1 MRRFG
6 KLSAGLFA
14 AMFLVNGATAW
25 AGELADTVYHNGRI
39 YTLTESKAD
48 IDANNPD
55 MAEVVA
61 VKGGIIKFVG
71 SRADAEAQGYLSTDE
86 KQVSKLVD
94 LNGKTMYPG
103 FIDGHGHFHDM
114 GPNDLYKVNLNSP
127 LLDGTVKCIDDII
140 RLMKAQADVT
150 DTGKVVEGW
159 NYDDTMLEEMRHPTV
174 DDLKAI
180 DSDHPIYLRHI
191 SGHVAVVNQV
201 ALDIAKAKKV
211 DFSKYNGILKDKD
224 GNPTGV
230 LIETAAMD
238 AVNNTLNEFRLPQ
251 DTQASIARCAQTY
264 AAAGVTTADAGAT
277 AALNVVPDYQQAIAE
292 GNLPIRVLVH
302 PMGIYES
309 GPMDG
314 IGWAGRAQLG
324 WKNIG
329 TAPAAPSIEDQMAM
343 MTGDIRDSVM
353 AVMGYDWYTD
363 GSNAKQ
369 LGEDLTN
376 YPVVKVNI
384 QGLPHNVDV
393 ANSSPAYTPESPLP
407 ENRLM
412 LGAWKL
418 LFDGSPQAYSAWMK
432 SPGYYDWGTYKVP
445 AEDINKG
452 DYLSSIAPNNLSV
465 PVLEKW
471 LGIYHKNGQSTE
483 IHCNGSAA
491 SEAWVAALEK
501 AVLANPSVQDTRH
514 TSIHAQ
520 TMELQHVARVAGNYA
535 DADELV
541 KSPSVTDLMG
551 VYDEANEISKA
562 DKGKLGDLMK
572 KQNIFLSFFD
582 NHVYFYGDRHR
593 DIFFGPGRAMNI
605 SPTGWAEHY
614 GIPYS
619 FHNDT
624 FVTPISPLRSITS
637 AVTRLT
643 ADGELLTG
651 EGKDIWA
658 TENYAPRKE
667 EGKTFEEI
675 PFPTYDH
682 RINALQALHAVTTG
696 PAWQNKVD
704 DRLGMIRE
712 GYLADFTIMDK
723 DILQQADED
732 DGGKEIVN
740 MRIAATIVDDKV
752 VYGVL
757 PDATN
762 FAFDAGLSH
771 ESAAAGAELTGE
783 PEVLTAEEVEGA
795 AGKDEALLGAV
806 SMEAKVEKQGDTAVF
821 SFKVLGNG
829 ETLDKI
835 KLRKLLGND
844 WVDFSAYSVAGDAN
858 DGNWWVNS
866 FDKPLVTDI
875 LKQEAVLEKD
885 KVYIVS
891 FAIGDGQAHDGDNEV
906 NGVIVAPVALVGS
919 TAPDNGTEATQ
930 VANASDTARP
940 VVTKITPP
948 ASKSSG
954 GSSGGCTVGTNP
966 AYELLA
972 LLLASLG
979 VMAGRIFRRRN
990 A

>member
-1 MRRFG
+1 MRKFG

-14 AMFLVNGATAW
+14 AMFMMNGATAW

-39 YTLTESKAD
+39 YPLTESKAD
-48 IDANNPD
+48 IVANNPD

-61 VKGGIIKFVG
+61 VKDGIIKFVG
-71 SRADAEAQGYLSTDE
+71 SRADAETQGYLSTDE
-86 KQVSKLVD
+86 KKVSKLVD

-114 GPNDLYKVNLNSP
+114 GPNELYKVNLNSP
-127 LLDGTVKCIDDII
+127 LLDGTVRNIQDII
-140 RLMKAQADVT
+140 KLMQAQAAVT
-150 DTGKVVEGW
+150 DKGFTVEGW
-159 NYDDTMLEEMRHPTV
+159 NYDDTMLEEMRHPTKE
-174 DDLKAI
+174 DLNEI
-180 DSDHPIYLRHI
+180 SIDHPVYLRHI
-191 SGHVAVVNQV
+191 SGHCATVNRIALEVAEERR
-201 ALDIAKAKKV
+201 IAAGQPSLSTV
-211 DFSKYNGILKDKD
+211 DGVEMKD
-224 GNPTGV
+224 GEYTGV
-230 LIETAAMD
+230 LFETKAMD
-238 AVNNTLNEFRLPQ
+238 AVSNFLPRVKQ
-251 DTQASIARCAQTY
+251 DTQAAIARCAQLY

-277 AALNVVPDYQQAIAE
+277 AALNCVIDYQQAIDE
-292 GNLPIRVLVH
+292 GNLPLRVLVH
-302 PMGIYES
+302 PMGIYEQAM
-309 GPMDG
+309 GGGAVMDG
-314 IGWAGRAQLG
+314 IGWAGRGQLG
-324 WKNIG
+324 WVHI
-329 TAPAAPSIEDQMAM
+329 PEDAAK
-343 MTGDIRDSVM
+343 
-353 AVMGYDWYTD
+353 YNLYTD
-363 GSNAKQ
+363 GTNAVK
-369 LGEDLTN
+369 LGTDITS
-376 YPVVKVNI
+376 YPVKKADL
-384 QGLPHNVDV
+384 QAFSL
-393 ANSSPAYTPESPLP
+393 ATEATPVPEGLP

-412 LGAWKL
+412 LGAWKI
-418 LFDGSPQAYSAWMK
+418 LFDGSPQAYTAWMK
-432 SPGYYDWGTYKVP
+432 SPGYYDWGTYK
-445 AEDINKG
+445 AED
-452 DYLSSIAPNNLSV
+452 DYYQSGSFTTHAPTNLS
-465 PVLEKW
+465 PSTLETW
-471 LGIYHKNGQSTE
+471 LGIYHKYGQSTE

-501 AVLANPSVQDTRH
+501 VVLANPKVKDTRH

-520 TMELQHVARVAGNYA
+520 TMELQQVARVAGNYA

-541 KSPSVTDLMG
+541 KSPSVTDLKG
-551 VYDEANEISKA
+551 AYDEANEISKA

-582 NHVYFYGDRHR
+582 NHVYFYGDRHH

-643 ADGELLTG
+643 ADGKLLTG